1 MNSLKFVIAGLMLA
15 VLTVPVMAVENA
27 LGRTIPGIWVHPR
40 MGVVP
45 AGPNLNL
52 TVIPLGYTGSIGRP
66 QAPRLRALAGT
77 LIDRVSADISENVL
91 VPQYVFKTEHP
102 KIGLASTLYL
112 PITYRSATT
121 SATTFSNAGL
131 GDVFFSPLTV
141 GIHFS
146 ENNHLA
152 IDTKVWAPTGAFAVG
167 DLAHLGM
174 NAWTFTPNLA
184 HTYMWK
190 KRGLEVDNY
199 VAFDIYLQNPTIQ
212 YTSGTT
218 FHWDGMLFQYI
229 SERGGLGAIISNQT
243 QINRDRGRLADRLD
257 GFQGGA
263 WGAGPMFMYV
273 LKDPGVILQFR
284 WIPEFQVTNLLKG
297 HALLLSLTFRP

>member
-1 MNSLKFVIAGLMLA
+1 MNSPNVVIAGFMLA
-15 VLTVPVMAVENA
+15 VLAVPVMAVENA

-45 AGPNLNL
+45 TGPNFSF

-66 QAPRLRALAGT
+66 QILRVTALAGT
-77 LIDRVSADISENVL
+77 FVDKVSADISENVL
-91 VPQYVFKTEHP
+91 VPQYVYKTENP

-121 SATTFSNAGL
+121 SSTTFTDAGL
-131 GDVFFSPLTV
+131 ADVFFSPLTV

-152 IDTKVWAPTGAFAVG
+152 IDTKVWAPTGTFAIG
-167 DLAHLGM
+167 DLANLGM

-199 VAFDIYLQNPTIQ
+199 VAFDIYLQNPTIK
-212 YTSGTT
+212 YTSGTV
-218 FHWDGMLFQYI
+218 FHWDGMLFQYF
-229 SERGGLGAIISNQT
+229 SERGGLGAIISHET
-243 QINRDRGRLADRLD
+243 QISRDRGRLADRLN
-257 GFQGGA
+257 GFQGNA
-263 WGAGPMFMYV
+263 WGAGPMVMYA
-273 LKDPGVILQFR
+273 LKDQRIILQFR
-284 WIPEFQVTNLLKG
+284 WIPEFHVTNLLKG
-297 HALLLSLTFRP
+297 NALLLSLTFRP